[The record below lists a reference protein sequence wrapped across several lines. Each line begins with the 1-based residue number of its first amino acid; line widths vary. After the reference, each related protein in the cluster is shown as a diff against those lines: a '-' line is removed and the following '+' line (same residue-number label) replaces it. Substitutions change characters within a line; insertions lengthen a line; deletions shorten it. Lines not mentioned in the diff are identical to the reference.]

1 MDSKSFSESWQD
13 YTIRD
18 KILLSSSIA
27 PFLIFAFSLIFI
39 FDAVLTGGF
48 DSNFI
53 TSTEVCGELTL
64 NNNQGSPLSVDSD
77 FCKIGVIY
85 GINPIMLLLSTV
97 SLGIFAFFST
107 KSEEAVS
114 KMFLNESKSTT
125 KSTSLFS
132 VTQYIHLVSFIIL
145 IIFFFLVGT
154 GMSSYGEYYTVGE
167 GSYVSK
173 IKVECWNNVDFL
185 TASCQ
190 PDFWFH
196 NNIAPGV
203 RSVDFSNSDSIN
215 PISYLFLPNVLTT
228 LALAYYSRT
237 KSIKESLRDEWDNL
251 EIKTHD
257 SFEEYYAEN
266 AYFVRKRG
274 IEDVIE
280 TGTKSKSGES
290 SPIVQKHVFLLITI
304 VGGMFGL
311 DKAYKGDYALAVLKL
326 LTLGGLWIWQIYDI
340 YVAAGEAG
348 SSWSLDSDSSL
359 TTEKH
364 VILITAIVG
373 GHIGLD
379 RAYKGDG
386 VTGVFKLLT
395 LGGLGIWWLVDV
407 YVAAKEAGKS
417 W

>member
-1 MDSKSFSESWQD
+1 MESKSFLESWKD

-18 KILLSSSIA
+18 KILLGSAIA
-27 PFLIFAFSLIFI
+27 PFLIFAFSFIFI
-39 FDAVLTGGF
+39 FDAFMTGDF

-53 TSTEVCGELTL
+53 TSTEVCGELRV
-64 NNNQGSPLSVDSD
+64 NNNQGYALTVDSD
-77 FCKIGVIY
+77 FCKIGIIY

-125 KSTSLFS
+125 RSTSLFS

-145 IIFFFLVGT
+145 IIFFFLVAT
-154 GMSSYGEYYTVGE
+154 TLSSYYEYYIVGE
-167 GSYVSK
+167 GTYMYE
-173 IKVECWNNVDFL
+173 IREECWDTVDLL

-190 PDFWFH
+190 NPSFW
-196 NNIAPGV
+196 AT

-215 PISYLFLPNVLTT
+215 PVSYLFLPNVLIT
-228 LALAYYSRT
+228 LALAYCSRT

-290 SPIVQKHVFLLITI
+290 SPVVQKHVFLLITI

-311 DKAYKGDYALAVLKL
+311 DKAYKGDYVLAVLKF

-348 SSWSLDSDSSL
+348 RSWSLDPDSSL

-364 VILITAIVG
+364 VILVTAIVG
-373 GHIGLD
+373 GHLGLD

-407 YVAAKEAGKS
+407 YVAAKEAGES